1 MTEDKDLVIETSGL
15 GRRFGSLTAVDDLD
29 LKVPQGKVFG
39 FLGPNGA
46 GKTTTIRLLL
56 GLIRPDAG
64 RVSLF
69 GSDAGRDRIA
79 LLGRIGALVETPSLY
94 SHLSG
99 RENLEVTRRLRGL
112 KPSCIDRSLRTVDL
126 EAAAIR
132 RVGGYSQGMKQRLAL
147 GLAPLGEPELLILDE
162 PTNGLDPAGI
172 REIRHFI
179 RSLPREHGITVFLSS
194 HLLNEVEQVADSI
207 AIIRHGCLLFQ
218 GPLADLQA
226 RRKEHIHVRVDDPE
240 KALGLIR
247 EMGYEHAALGGE
259 GAIVVPASGDREA
272 ARINSRLV
280 GQGVCVYG
288 LKAVQPSLEDMFL
301 SLTDEAQGGRP

>member
-1 MTEDKDLVIETSGL
+1 MTKNKDLVIETFGL
-15 GRRFGSLTAVDDLD
+15 RRRFGSLTAVDNLG
-29 LKVPQGKVFG
+29 LKVLQGKVFG

-69 GSDAGRDRIA
+69 GTEAGHDRIA

-94 SHLSG
+94 PHLSG

-112 KPSCIDRSLRTVDL
+112 KQDCIDRSLQTVGL
-126 EAAAIR
+126 SPAAGR

-147 GLAPLGEPELLILDE
+147 GLALLGEPELLILDE

-207 AIIRHGCLLFQ
+207 AIIRNGSLLFQ
-218 GPLADLQA
+218 GALADLQA
-226 RRKEHIHVRVDDPE
+226 RRKGHIHVRVDNPE

-247 EMGYEHAALGGE
+247 ELGYEQAAFGEE
-259 GAIVVPASGDREA
+259 GAIVVPASGDRET

-301 SLTDEAQGGRP
+301 SLTDEEQGGRP

>member
-1 MTEDKDLVIETSGL
+1 MTENKDLVIETSGL
-15 GRRFGSLTAVDDLD
+15 RRRFGSLTAVDNLN
-29 LKVPQGKVFG
+29 LKVPRGNVFG

-46 GKTTTIRLLL
+46 GKTTTIRMLL

-64 RVSLF
+64 CVSLF
-69 GSDAGRDRIA
+69 GSDAGHDRGS

-94 SHLSG
+94 AHLSG

-112 KPSCIDRSLRTVDL
+112 ERGCIDRSLQTIGL
-126 EAAAIR
+126 ASAADR
-132 RVGGYSQGMKQRLAL
+132 RVSGYSQGMKQRLAL
-147 GLAPLGEPELLILDE
+147 GLALLGEPELLILDE

-207 AIIRHGCLLFQ
+207 AIIRHGRLLFQ

-226 RRKEHIHVRVDDPE
+226 RRKEHIHVRVDNRD
-240 KALGLIR
+240 KAMVLVRGLGYD
-247 EMGYEHAALGGE
+247 GAAFGGD
-259 GAIVVPASGDREA
+259 GTVVVPASGDREA
-272 ARINSRLV
+272 ASINSSLV
-280 GQGVCVYG
+280 GHGVRVYG
-288 LKAVQPSLEDMFL
+288 LKQVQPSLEDLFL
-301 SLTDEAQGGRP
+301 SLTHEPQGEDP